1 MSYPPS
7 PFDPKP
13 GELEQFEYNWTIADF
28 YAGMNEPGCT
38 LIALDE
44 IGDEAEGWKAS
55 HFGGLPQVILI
66 AGRKN
71 GP

>member
-7 PFDPKP
+7 PLDPKP

-38 LIALDE
+38 LIAL
-44 IGDEAEGWKAS
+44 
-55 HFGGLPQVILI
+55 GG
-66 AGRKN
+66 
-71 GP
+71 